1 MPINLSI
8 RICIYNAEVNKVM
21 KHENFKKC
29 CNEIKSQGY
38 TIIRN
43 FINKDDIELL
53 LKETKSFEQTKMRST
68 TGNEII
74 DSKLTLT
81 PHKNSINFC
90 NIIFDKTIE
99 RFCKYFLN
107 DIFYRS
113 IPEDLP
119 NYSLNMS
126 IVRSSGKDLLTF
138 HRDDRNPP
146 SNSKEVCNL
155 QFALAIENSDE
166 NNGCT
171 VCVPGS
177 HLFDYYVRDLEK
189 YNKSNFVLQPGDLMI
204 YDGRLWHSASPNH
217 SDRSRWKFFFGYCR
231 WHIKQTYDYT
241 KNIDTN
247 ILKNLT
253 LNQKLILGFHCITKV
268 SDDGVDGAGQR
279 GDLDYAEKKYLHELS
294 SREI

>member
-1 MPINLSI
+1 MDN
-8 RICIYNAEVNKVM
+8 VM
-21 KHENFKKC
+21 KHEDFEKC
-29 CNEIKSQGY
+29 CNEIKAQGF

-43 FINKDDIELL
+43 FIKKDDIELL
-53 LKETKSFEQTKMRST
+53 LKDTDSFNQNIMRSA

-90 NIIFDKTIE
+90 NIIFNKTIE
-99 RFCKYFLN
+99 NFCKYFLN

-113 IPEDLP
+113 IPQKLP

-146 SNSKEVCNL
+146 SNSKEVSNL
-155 QFALAIENSDE
+155 QFAVAFEKSDE

-177 HLFDYYVRDLEK
+177 HLFDCYVKDIEK
-189 YNKSNFVLQPGDLMI
+189 YNKFNFVLQPGDMMI
-204 YDGRLWHSASPNH
+204 YDGRLWHSASPNY
-217 SDRSRWKFFFGYCR
+217 SDRTRWKFFFGYCR

-247 ILKNLT
+247 ILNNLT
-253 LNQKLILGFHCITKV
+253 LNQKLILGFHSITKIT
-268 SDDGVDGAGQR
+268 DDEDNGAGQR
-279 GDLDYAEKKYLHELS
+279 GNLDYAEKKYLDELS
-294 SREI
+294 SRET

>member
-1 MPINLSI
+1 
-8 RICIYNAEVNKVM
+8 M
-21 KHENFKKC
+21 KHENFEKYCK
-29 CNEIKSQGY
+29 EIKSQGY

-43 FINKDDIELL
+43 FINKDDTNALL
-53 LKETKSFEQTKMRST
+53 EEAKSFNQVKMRAT

-90 NIIFDKTIE
+90 NIVFDKTIE
-99 RFCKYFLN
+99 KFCKYFLN

-113 IPEDLP
+113 MPEDLP

-126 IVRSSGKDLLTF
+126 IARSSCKDALAF

-146 SNSKEVCNL
+146 SNSKEVTSL
-155 QFALAIENSDE
+155 QFALALEESNE

-189 YNKSNFVLQPGDLMI
+189 YNKFNFVLQPGDLMI
-204 YDGRLWHSASPNH
+204 YDGRLWHSASPNY
-217 SDRSRWKFFFGYCR
+217 SDRTRWKFFFGYCR
-231 WHIKQTYDYT
+231 WHIKQKYDYT

-247 ILKNLT
+247 LLKNLT
-253 LNQKLILGFHCITKV
+253 LNQKLILGFLCITKL
-268 SDDGVDGAGQR
+268 SHDDFDGAGQR
-279 GDLDYAEKKYLHELS
+279 GNLDYAKKNYLHELN
-294 SREI
+294 SREV

>member
-1 MPINLSI
+1 
-8 RICIYNAEVNKVM
+8 M
-21 KHENFKKC
+21 KPESFEKHC
-29 CNEIKSQGY
+29 SEIKSQGY

-43 FINKDDIELL
+43 FIKKDDIELL
-53 LKETKSFEQTKMRST
+53 LKDTKAFNLNTMRST

-90 NIIFDKTIE
+90 NVIFDKTIE
-99 RFCKYFLN
+99 KFCKYFLN
-107 DIFYRS
+107 DIYYRF
-113 IPEDLP
+113 IPQNLP

-126 IVRSSGKDLLTF
+126 IVRSSGKDFLTF

-146 SNSKEVCNL
+146 SNSKEVTNL
-155 QFALAIENSDE
+155 QFALALEKSDE

-177 HLFDYYVRDLEK
+177 HLFDYYVKDIEK
-189 YNKSNFVLQPGDLMI
+189 YDKYNFVLKPGDLMI
-204 YDGRLWHSASPNH
+204 YDGRLWHSASPNY
-217 SDRSRWKFFFGYCR
+217 SDRTRWKFFFGYSR

-241 KNIDTN
+241 KNIDTK

-253 LNQKLILGFHCITKV
+253 LNQKLILGFHSITKV
-268 SDDGVDGAGQR
+268 MDDEADGAGQR
-279 GDLDYAEKKYLHELS
+279 GNLDYAEKKYLQELN

>member
-1 MPINLSI
+1 MEHKIF
-8 RICIYNAEVNKVM
+8 E
-21 KHENFKKC
+21 KHCK
-29 CNEIKSQGY
+29 EIKSQGY

-43 FINKDDIELL
+43 FNNKDDTNALL
-53 LKETKSFEQTKMRST
+53 EEAKSFNQIKMRAT

-99 RFCKYFLN
+99 KFCKYFLN

-113 IPEDLP
+113 MPEDLP

-126 IVRSSGKDLLTF
+126 IARSSCKDSLAF

-146 SNSKEVCNL
+146 SNSKEVTML
-155 QFALAIENSDE
+155 QFALALEESNE

-189 YNKSNFVLQPGDLMI
+189 YNKFNFVLQPGDLMI
-204 YDGRLWHSASPNH
+204 YDGRLWHSASPNY
-217 SDRSRWKFFFGYCR
+217 SDRTRWKFFFGYCR
-231 WHIKQTYDYT
+231 WHIKQKYNYT

-247 ILKNLT
+247 LLKNLT
-253 LNQKLILGFHCITKV
+253 LNQKLILGFHSITKL
-268 SDDGVDGAGQR
+268 SHDDFDGAGER
-279 GDLDYAEKKYLHELS
+279 GNLDYAKKNYLHELN
-294 SREI
+294 SREV

>member
-1 MPINLSI
+1 
-8 RICIYNAEVNKVM
+8 M
-21 KHENFKKC
+21 KSKSFEKC
-29 CNEIKSQGY
+29 CSEIKSQGY

-43 FINKDDIELL
+43 FIKKDGIELL
-53 LKETKSFEQTKMRST
+53 LKDTKSFDLFKMRST
-68 TGNEII
+68 TENEII

-81 PHKNSINFC
+81 PHKNSMNFC

-99 RFCKYFLN
+99 KFCKYFLN
-107 DIFYRS
+107 DIYYRS
-113 IPEDLP
+113 IPQNLP

-146 SNSKEVCNL
+146 SNSKGVTNL
-155 QFALAIENSDE
+155 QFALALEKSDE

-177 HLFDYYVRDLEK
+177 HLFDYYVKDIEK
-189 YNKSNFVLQPGDLMI
+189 YNKYNFVLKPGDLMI
-204 YDGRLWHSASPNH
+204 YDGRLWHSASPNY
-217 SDRSRWKFFFGYCR
+217 SDRTRWKFFFGYSR

-241 KNIDTN
+241 KNIDIK

-253 LNQKLILGFHCITKV
+253 LNQKLILGFHSITKV
-268 SDDGVDGAGQR
+268 MDDEADGAGQR
-279 GDLDYAEKKYLHELS
+279 GNLDYAEKKYLQELN

>member
-1 MPINLSI
+1 
-8 RICIYNAEVNKVM
+8 M
-21 KHENFKKC
+21 KTENFEKSC
-29 CNEIKSQGY
+29 SEIKSQGY

-43 FINKDDIELL
+43 FIKKDDIGLL
-53 LKETKSFEQTKMRST
+53 LKDTRSFELNKMRST

-90 NIIFDKTIE
+90 NVIFDETIE
-99 RFCKYFLN
+99 KFCKYFLN
-107 DIFYRS
+107 DMYYRS
-113 IPEDLP
+113 IPQNLP

-146 SNSKEVCNL
+146 SDSKEVTNL
-155 QFALAIENSDE
+155 QFALALEKSDE

-177 HLFDYYVRDLEK
+177 HLFDYYVKDIEK
-189 YNKSNFVLQPGDLMI
+189 YNKYNFVLKPGDLMI
-204 YDGRLWHSASPNH
+204 YDGRLWHSASPNY
-217 SDRSRWKFFFGYCR
+217 SDRTRWKFFFGYSR

-241 KNIDTN
+241 KNINTE
-247 ILKNLT
+247 ILKNLK
-253 LNQKLILGFHCITKV
+253 LNQKLILGFHAITKV
-268 SDDGVDGAGQR
+268 IDNDTDGAGQR
-279 GDLDYAEKKYLHELS
+279 GNLDYAEKKYLQELN